1 MAVRFKWEGEH
12 VIVETIH
19 GNYCGRVM
27 YAKNAYMEGMNV
39 IVISSTG
46 QQVVFSPNGTRSTR

>member
-1 MAVRFKWEGEH
+1 MALRFRWEGEH

-27 YAKNAYMEGMNV
+27 YAKAAYHEGDKVVVINNV
-39 IVISSTG
+39 G
-46 QQVVFSPNGTRSTR
+46 QQVVFSANGTRSTR